1 MNDEGRPPRR
11 PRQPH
16 LGSEC
21 SSGLG
26 RLGMVCAVC
35 GVREATTKRRTPS
48 YVGTWNLPE
57 PVCGPCVTELDELDE
72 RIARGVVRVDV
83 VVQKFRRKAAA

>member
-16 LGSEC
+16 LGPEC

-26 RLGMVCAVC
+26 VVCVC
-35 GVREATTKRRTPS
+35 GVRQATTKRRTPR

-57 PVCGPCVTELDELDE
+57 PVCGPCAVELDELRE

-83 VVQKFRRKAAA
+83 VVQKFRGNGAA